1 MMSTFPSSSSKSL
14 TSTPLKSR
22 AGGLRR
28 SRSLESTGDS
38 TSSLL
43 SPIYHDSFELSEE
56 EPESDQPRAVRS
68 ITATSSEDVAGSSPY
83 RDGVDAKGLEERLS
97 SVQLKLSAWEQWIVE
112 KAKEERVRKQQKAT
126 EELTLKEKQ
135 KEVEKEQQKKKVV
148 NDGKIQE
155 WLQIK
160 REREKKEKMSKEF
173 QKSKE
178 QLQEENK
185 RAEIEKKAQ
194 EKYKEWLR
202 KKKQEETERKLREKE
217 EAARREAEE
226 RERKEKAEES
236 FKEWLEGVKTKG
248 KLSRRSSASSAGRG
262 IREQT
267 ALPRDAV
274 VQVGRRLDDSPPDA
288 EMQSAGQEDED
299 RCDFLFKIILIG
311 DSNVGKTCVIHSFR
325 SGLFS
330 DGHHNTIGV
339 DFTVR
344 TIDIDGKK
352 VKMQVWDTA
361 GQERFRTITQSYY
374 RSAHG
379 AMIAYDL
386 TRRTTF
392 ESLRHWIQGVEQ
404 YGAASVV
411 FVLIGQSCEELL
423 HQPAERSRRQ
433 I

>member
-248 KLSRRSSASSAGRG
+248 KLSRRSSASSAGSYNNVNYPAPSFVNPVPWRPVHV
-262 IREQT
+262 
-267 ALPRDAV
+267 PR
-274 VQVGRRLDDSPPDA
+274 
-288 EMQSAGQEDED
+288 QE
-299 RCDFLFKIILIG
+299 RTP
-311 DSNVGKTCVIHSFR
+311 GKTSGRKRTPGAPESRSTPCLTYRPKDTVSFAC
-325 SGLFS
+325 
-330 DGHHNTIGV
+330 
-339 DFTVR
+339 
-344 TIDIDGKK
+344 K
-352 VKMQVWDTA
+352 
-361 GQERFRTITQSYY
+361 
-374 RSAHG
+374 
-379 AMIAYDL
+379 
-386 TRRTTF
+386 RR
-392 ESLRHWIQGVEQ
+392 
-404 YGAASVV
+404 
-411 FVLIGQSCEELL
+411 
-423 HQPAERSRRQ
+423 
-433 I
+433 